1 MNFMK
6 SMAGMLEVEITSAFP
21 EETLKQAAE
30 AGISIFSARTDQALK
45 CAFRIHRRDYPVL
58 MKICQKRGDS
68 LDVLKRIGVF
78 WSAKRLVSRP
88 ILLFGFLLLLILML
102 LIPTRVLFIQVEGCS
117 AVPQRQIL
125 EAAEELGLSFGASR
139 RQIRSEQLKNGLLSK
154 IPELKWAGVN
164 TKGCVAV
171 ISVRERTAA
180 QETLEK
186 SGGVGNVVAVRDGIV
201 DSVTVTQGTGMCQPG
216 QAVKQG
222 QVLISGYTDCGR
234 ILQAA
239 LAKGEVYAKT
249 SRDLTAVS
257 PLTWTGREEEA
268 QTNWDLTIILGK
280 KRINLWK
287 GSGIW
292 DSSCGRISKEI
303 PLTLPGGFRLPVTL
317 VVERVTSYTSFPVQ
331 ADADDTAEAL
341 ARFSEAYLCDQMI
354 AGKIL
359 SSALD
364 CSQNSEKLTI
374 NGRYDCLEMIGR
386 EQTERIGEYH
396 GQTSG
401 ENG

>member
-1 MNFMK
+1 MNLMK
-6 SMAGMLEVEITSAFP
+6 SLAGMLEVEITSAFP

-30 AGISIFSARTDQALK
+30 AGVSIFSAKADSALK
-45 CAFRIHRRDYPVL
+45 CAFRVHRRDYPVL
-58 MKICQKRGDS
+58 MKICQKRGDK
-68 LDVLKRIGVF
+68 LEVRKEIGVF
-78 WSAKRLVSRP
+78 WSGKRLISRP
-88 ILLFGFLLLLILML
+88 ILLSGFLLLLILML
-102 LIPTRVLFIQVEGCS
+102 LIPTRVLFIRVDGCS
-117 AVPQRQIL
+117 AVPERRIL

-139 RQIRSEQLKNGLLSK
+139 RHIRSEQLKNGLLSK

-180 QETLEK
+180 QEQAEE
-186 SGGVGNVVAVRDGIV
+186 SGRVGNVIAVRDGIV
-201 DSVTVTQGTGMCQPG
+201 DSVTVTRGTGLCQPG

-249 SRDLTAVS
+249 NRDLTAVS
-257 PLTWTGREEEA
+257 PLRWMARGEEG
-268 QTNWDLTIILGK
+268 QTRWNLTIILGK

-317 VVERVTSYTSFPVQ
+317 VVERITSYTAFPVQ
-331 ADADDTAEAL
+331 ADADGTAQAL
-341 ARFSEAYLCDQMI
+341 ARFAEEYLGGQMI

-364 CSQNSEKLTI
+364 YSREPERLTME
-374 NGRYDCLEMIGR
+374 GRYDCLEMIGR

-396 GQTSG
+396 GQTGG

>member
-1 MNFMK
+1 MNLMK
-6 SMAGMLEVEITSAFP
+6 SLAGMLEVEITSAFP
-21 EETLKQAAE
+21 EETLKQAVE
-30 AGISIFSARTDQALK
+30 AGVSVFSAKADSELK
-45 CAFRIHRRDYPVL
+45 CVFRIHRRDYPVL
-58 MKICQKRGDS
+58 MKICQKRGDK
-68 LDVLKRIGVF
+68 LEVQKKVGVF
-78 WSAKRLVSRP
+78 WSGKRFAARP
-88 ILLFGFLLLLILML
+88 ILLSGFLLLLILML
-102 LIPTRVLFIQVEGCS
+102 LLPTRVLFIQVEGCS
-117 AVPQRQIL
+117 AVPQRRIL

-180 QETLEK
+180 QEPVEE
-186 SGGVGNVVAVRDGIV
+186 SGRVGNVVAVRDGIV
-201 DSVTVTQGTGMCQPG
+201 DSVTVTRGTGLCQTG

-249 SRDLTAVS
+249 NRDLTAVS
-257 PLTWTGREEEA
+257 PLRWMARGEEG
-268 QTNWDLTIILGK
+268 QTRWNLTVILGK

-292 DSSCGRISKEI
+292 DSSCGRISKEV

-317 VVERVTSYTSFPVQ
+317 VVERIISYPTFPVQ
-331 ADADDTAEAL
+331 ADPDGTAEEL
-341 ARFSEAYLCDQMI
+341 ARFAEEYLSGQMI

-359 SSALD
+359 GSALD
-364 CSQNSEKLTI
+364 YGREPEKLTMD
-374 NGRYDCLEMIGR
+374 GRYDCLEMIGR

>member
-1 MNFMK
+1 MNLMK

-21 EETLKQAAE
+21 EETLKQAAD
-30 AGISIFSARTDQALK
+30 AGVSIFSARADQALK
-45 CAFRIHRRDYPVL
+45 CVFCIYRRDYPVL
-58 MKICQKRGDS
+58 MKICQKRGDR
-68 LDVLKRIGVF
+68 LEVVKKTGVF
-78 WSAKRLVSRP
+78 WSAQRFVSRP

-102 LIPTRVLFIQVEGCS
+102 VIPTRVLFIQVEGCVS
-117 AVPQRQIL
+117 VPQRKVL

-180 QETLEK
+180 QETAEK
-186 SGGVGNVVAVRDGIV
+186 SGGVGNIVAVRDGIV
-201 DSVTVTQGTGMCQPG
+201 DSITVTQGTGLCQTG

-257 PLTWTGREEEA
+257 PLVWTARGEET
-268 QTNWDLTIILGK
+268 QTRWNIAIILGK
-280 KRINLWK
+280 KRIKLWK

-317 VVERVTSYTSFPVQ
+317 VVEQIISYAAFPVQ
-331 ADADDTAEAL
+331 ADADSTAEEL
-341 ARFSEAYLCDQMI
+341 ARFAEGYLSGQMI

-364 CSQNSEKLTI
+364 YSQDPEKLTMD
-374 NGRYDCLEMIGR
+374 GRYDCLEMIGR

-396 GQTSG
+396 GQASG

>member
-1 MNFMK
+1 MNLMK

-21 EETLKQAAE
+21 EETLKEAAD
-30 AGISIFSARTDQALK
+30 AGVSVFSAKTDQALK
-45 CAFRIHRRDYPVL
+45 CAFRIHRRDYPL
-58 MKICQKRGDS
+58 LKKICQKRGDR
-68 LDVLKRIGVF
+68 LEVLKRIGVF

-88 ILLFGFLLLLILML
+88 ILLSGFLLLLILML
-102 LIPTRVLFIQVEGCS
+102 AIPTRILFIRVEGCET
-117 AVPQRQIL
+117 VPQRRIL
-125 EAAEELGLSFGASR
+125 EAAETLGLSFGSSR
-139 RQIRSEQLKNGLLSK
+139 RQIRSEQIKNGLLSM

-180 QETLEK
+180 QEAIEE
-186 SGGVGNVVAVRDGIV
+186 GGRVGHVVAVRDGII
-201 DSVTVTQGTGMCQPG
+201 DSVTVTQGTGLCQTG

-234 ILQAA
+234 ILQAS

-249 SRDLTAVS
+249 SRNLTAVS
-257 PLTWTGREEEA
+257 PLTWLARGEKD
-268 QTNWDLTIILGK
+268 QTRWNLTIIIGK
-280 KRINLWK
+280 KRIKLWK

-292 DSSCGRISKEI
+292 DSTCGRISKEI
-303 PLTLPGGFRLPVTL
+303 PLTLPGGFQLPMTL
-317 VVERVTSYTSFPVQ
+317 VTEQIVLYKTFPFQ
-331 ADADDTAEAL
+331 ADSDQMAEELSNFADK
-341 ARFSEAYLCDQMI
+341 YLSGQMI

-359 SSALD
+359 N
-364 CSQNSEKLTI
+364 SQLNYSQEPEKLI
-374 NGRYDCLEMIGR
+374 MDGRFDCLEMIGR

-396 GQTSG
+396 GQASG